1 MQTQICKVDSKKMPS
16 VKRFK
21 LLNKTNQ
28 VPSPAEVAQ
37 NIIENLR
44 KFERK
49 DSGSYIDIRKK

>member
-1 MQTQICKVDSKKMPS
+1 MPS